1 MKVGA
6 SIIAVVV
13 VAVVAMLLIFGGDD
27 PELSSQDRPTP
38 TATAS
43 ATATPAA
50 TVDGAAVLGV
60 RIGDQKLQ
68 VAPTTITR
76 DGRTLSLAYENTTDA
91 AIEVVFA
98 RGAPRGA
105 KAIQR
110 DLITGAVIQAGQP
123 RRDTVR
129 VDPGRY
135 TLLLRSPDE
144 SKPPTDT
151 VSVEVR

>member
-1 MKVGA
+1 VKLGA
-6 SIIAVVV
+6 GIIAVVV

-27 PELSSQDRPTP
+27 PELSSQDQPTP
-38 TATAS
+38 TVTAT

-50 TVDGAAVLGV
+50 TLDSAGVLGV
-60 RIGDQKLQ
+60 HIGDGKLS
-68 VAPTTITR
+68 VTPTTVSR
-76 DGRTLSLAYENTTDA
+76 DGRMLGLAYENTTGA

-98 RGAPRGA
+98 RGAPKGA

-110 DLITGAVIQAGQP
+110 ELVTGAVIQAGQQ
-123 RRDTVR
+123 RRDAVR
-129 VDPGRY
+129 IDPGRY

-151 VSVEVR
+151 VTVEVR

>member
-1 MKVGA
+1 VKLGA

-27 PELSSQDRPTP
+27 PELSSQDQPTP

-50 TVDGAAVLGV
+50 TVDSAAVLGV
-60 RIGDQKLQ
+60 RIGDGTLQ
-68 VAPTTITR
+68 ATPTTITR
-76 DGRTLSLAYENTTDA
+76 DGRTLFLAYENTTDA
-91 AIEVVFA
+91 AIEIVFA
-98 RGAPRGA
+98 KGNPKGA

-110 DLITGAVIQAGQP
+110 ELVTGAVIQAGQQ
-123 RRDTVR
+123 RRDAVQI
-129 VDPGRY
+129 DPGRY

-144 SKPPTDT
+144 TKPPGDT
-151 VSVEVR
+151 MTVTVR